1 MLLLTWQKEL
11 SGGTQVLG
19 AWAGVVVRN
28 GFSMCLRYWPT
39 SGFCSGL
46 THRSLG
52 SPTGLRPLPGRDNI
66 PSEAALG

>member
-39 SGFCSGL
+39 SGFCFLLAHLWFLLWPDTPFPGL
-46 THRSLG
+46 SHWTAPPARAG
-52 SPTGLRPLPGRDNI
+52 
-66 PSEAALG
+66 